1 MHCAG
6 VSVKRGL
13 LKGGTV
19 LGQDIQCRHFL
30 VVAAGDRSEFF
41 TSISQTARKMPQND

>member
-6 VSVKRGL
+6 VAVKRGL

-19 LGQDIQCRHFL
+19 LGQDVQRRHSL
-30 VVAAGDRSEFF
+30 VVAAGDRSEVF
-41 TSISQTARKMPQND
+41 TSVSQTACRK